1 MKIRVLPPSVALL
14 LALLPAGLSAQK
26 ATPTAEP
33 RFERAVSSD
42 SASTREEKTVFR
54 PDTPKIYI
62 LYRIADA
69 AQGTR
74 LRAVWYAGK
83 VEGFAANAKLA
94 DQSSQTGAGSRFMG
108 GFSCNKPP
116 QGWWPGLYR
125 VELSIN
131 DKPAKIVGFRVE
143 AGTP

>member
-1 MKIRVLPPSVALL
+1 MRTRILPFLVAAT

-33 RFERAVSSD
+33 RFERVVSSD
-42 SASTREEKTVFR
+42 STLTREEKTVFL

-74 LRAVWYAGK
+74 LKSVWYAEK
-83 VEGFAANAKLA
+83 VEGFVANAKLA
-94 DQSSQTGAGSRFMG
+94 NLSSQTGAGSRFMG
-108 GFSCNKPP
+108 SFSCNKPP

-131 DKPAKIVGFRVE
+131 DKPAKTVAFRVK